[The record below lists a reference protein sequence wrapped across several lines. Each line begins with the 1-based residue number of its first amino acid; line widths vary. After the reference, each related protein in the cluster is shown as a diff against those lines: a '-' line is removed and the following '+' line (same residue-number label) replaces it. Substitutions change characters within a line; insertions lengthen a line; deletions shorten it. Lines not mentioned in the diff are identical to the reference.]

1 VSREEEGREAESL
14 KFNETSSRR
23 EALLLAAV
31 LAATWGL
38 LAGAP
43 LVRGVPPVAGGVLV
57 TILFTAAV
65 LGASALVA
73 RLELSALSEL
83 LGMTAALALWYVVA
97 GAGEPGT
104 PIRLI
109 AVPAADVIF
118 LLACVLGGRLLSRIL
133 RERSIMLPIALVLAL
148 TDVFTVF
155 VGPTAVF
162 LSEAPEIVEHLSMKL
177 PAVGSAAGPEGAAGL
192 THFATLGP
200 GDVFFAAVLLACV
213 VRFDLNLRA
222 SFWWMFGVVG
232 AGLALFVAVPGLPPL
247 PVLPLMAVAF
257 LIANRGRFQL
267 TAQERRN
274 TVIAVLFVIVLLAGL
289 GLLTRRVAERAAQQA
304 PQEHEA
310 PTGPQAASP

>member
-1 VSREEEGREAESL
+1 MSRDEEGREAGSIKL
-14 KFNETSSRR
+14 DETSARR

-31 LAATWGL
+31 LAAIWGL
-38 LAGAP
+38 LVGAP
-43 LVRGVPPVAGGVLV
+43 LVRAVPPVVGGVLV
-57 TILFTAAV
+57 TLLFTAGV
-65 LGASALVA
+65 LSVSALAA
-73 RLELSALSEL
+73 RLRLSALSEL
-83 LGMTAALALWYVVA
+83 LGMTVALFLWHILA
-97 GAGEPGT
+97 GVGEPRAA
-104 PIRLI
+104 IRLVT
-109 AVPAADVIF
+109 VPAADVVF

-155 VGPTAVF
+155 VGPTAAF
-162 LSEAPEIVEHLSMKL
+162 LAEAPQIVEHLSMKL

-200 GDVFFAAVLLACV
+200 GDVFFAALLLACV

-222 SFWWMFGVVG
+222 SLWWMFGVVG
-232 AGLALFVAVPGLPPL
+232 GGLALFVAVPGLPPM

-289 GLLTRRVAERAAQQA
+289 GVLTRRVMGHGVMQA
-304 PQEHEA
+304 PHEEEA
-310 PTGPQAASP
+310 PGEPEAAAP